1 MTDEKGT
8 WISLVQCWSFSSAPG
23 LPYSKSSENL
33 DWCQMGLEVLGWHQ
47 NACEQLWRRKW
58 EVSLESNV
66 LAPKTGSPLQWDN
79 SVVLEWIMGLT
90 STPKP
95 NPRSVYQVLLN
106 RSPRKPIHRH
116 CLQKGG
122 PQGMVPEKRESHQL
136 QRSITRLSLFQS
148 PPTCLQNCYK
158 SVGTNVTQFCLI
170 ALCSI

>member
-66 LAPKTGSPLQWDN
+66 LAPKTGSPLLWDN

-106 RSPRKPIHRH
+106 RSPRKTHPSSLSTEGWASGDGSWKTLKPSTAKVHNNTLLIPITTH
-116 CLQKGG
+116 
-122 PQGMVPEKRESHQL
+122 
-136 QRSITRLSLFQS
+136 LSSKL
-148 PPTCLQNCYK
+148 L
-158 SVGTNVTQFCLI
+158 
-170 ALCSI
+170 